1 MTRLRTD
8 DIKHIT
14 SRLSE
19 YDSELMLKTGCSLRG
34 LACRT
39 AGIEENEIDNRLKNV
54 RVGVIPITSGKGI
67 ISGFCEAVKS
77 IVAHIGC
84 DAFIPKTPDAAGL
97 AEAFER
103 NADIILLS
111 DDERFVAI
119 HAQSKQVID
128 NSVATAKGYVAGLG
142 LMAGGLNEKNV
153 LVIGGGPVGFSATK
167 ALAISGAL
175 VSIFDINSSLSGKI
189 SESMKQLSEKEIEIV
204 KDLDLA
210 LSSTHLI
217 VDATPATRIINEH
230 HIGSSTYVSAPGV
243 PLGVDIEAQLK
254 LSNRLLHDP
263 LQIGV
268 ATMVVCACKLCI

>member
-39 AGIEENEIDNRLKNV
+39 AGIEENEIENRLKNV

-97 AEAFER
+97 AEAFEK

-167 ALAISGAL
+167 ALATSGAL
-175 VSIFDINSSLSGKI
+175 VSIFDINSSRSCKI
-189 SESMKQLSEKEIEIV
+189 SESMKQSSEKEIEIV